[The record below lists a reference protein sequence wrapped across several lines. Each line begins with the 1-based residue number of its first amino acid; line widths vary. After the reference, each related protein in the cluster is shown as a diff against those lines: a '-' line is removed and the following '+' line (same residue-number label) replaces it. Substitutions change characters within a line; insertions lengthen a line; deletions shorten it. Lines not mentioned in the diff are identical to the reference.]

1 MKIFIYEFYHLKHMD
16 IEDYLNNHCNVILNI
31 EKEKILKISEEIIN
45 AYRNNK
51 KVIIFGNGGS
61 AADAQ
66 HFAAE
71 LVGKFEK
78 DRKPLPALALHCN
91 TSTVTAI
98 GNDYGYEYTF
108 DRQIEAFANSGDVII
123 ALSTSG
129 NSKNVLRGIEK
140 AKDLGCIVIGITGR
154 SGGKMKDLIEEKYLI
169 RLNSDITSHIQEAT
183 ITILHIIAK
192 IVESNLFK

>member
-1 MKIFIYEFYHLKHMD
+1 MD
-16 IEDYLNNHCNVILNI
+16 IENYLNNHCNVILNI

-91 TSTVTAI
+91 TSSITAI

-108 DRQIEAFANSGDVII
+108 DRQLEAFANSGDVII

-129 NSKNVLRGIEK
+129 NSKNVLKGIEK
-140 AKDLGCIVIGITGR
+140 AKNLGCIVIGITGK
-154 SGGKMKDLIEEKYLI
+154 SGGKMKDLIEDKYLI

-192 IVESNLFK
+192 IVESDLFK